1 MASLNAQNADTT
13 EYFIAGT
20 VKNTQSKEVLVGAEV
35 FIGGSNRGAV
45 TDHLGNFSLC
55 LEAGEYVLFCSYM
68 GFQEKRIPVSLDHDF
83 FFDIFLE
90 IKKHEIGE
98 VDVIA
103 SLRKED
109 PIVIGRPIENI
120 GSRIVNTLN
129 TNDVN
134 DALHGRIP
142 GVWTTKISGAPGD
155 HNRVRIRGLNS
166 IFGSPD
172 PLYVV
177 DGMVIPIVNS
187 MTIGISDLNTHDV
200 ENISVLKDASSTAL
214 YGYLGG
220 NGVILVDTKKGGG
233 ETRFEFGYKKG
244 IQSLSKRYNLMN
256 SEDFLAT
263 IDSSDHLLGTRF
275 LFYSPTIPIYPKYPS
290 YLDSE
295 GNAIGSDN
303 HQDRLFRIGDLSEY
317 HLSGQGSIK
326 NLDYYISGN
335 YYDHKGVVSN
345 TRYKK
350 YSLTANLSRN
360 IGEKILV
367 RFLYKGSV
375 QDHENTLD
383 NYLGNKVIFKG
394 INYDP
399 AYSYTPDSTLHQFDR
414 LYYNFMGEVSR
425 SGEVLHNTHLTPDEL
440 INQQSKT
447 KDENAHSGTFM
458 GEYRISSDFKFDA
471 TISLSKRNYIYS
483 ANPSNQDQYLNSD
496 EGVSVMDQQY
506 NLKYKKQMGKHRI
519 DAMFRYRYHRDN
531 TYWEIDSIS
540 NPYYLGEPSNSD
552 IYLRGSQAIYGEIG
566 SVNRR
571 INSSI
576 FNLNYNYARK
586 YFISIIANYDRLR
599 EGYYVDQR
607 NLFPSITLNWDLAQ
621 ENIFKLPE
629 WIDAFNVYANW
640 GQVGNY
646 PLNSLSNDLY
656 TNRLLYTSN
665 QKIVQGVGITN
676 LANHYLVHEEVT
688 ETNFGARLSFLQERI
703 NLAGDYYIKN
713 YQDLLLYRP
722 IPYYYG
728 GGLFFDNIGE
738 MKNSGIEVSLE
749 LIPVRRNNTFWSTK
763 ASFSSNN
770 QYISK
775 LHDGL
780 PIELTNTDP
789 LYPDFIIKENIP
801 LGEITG
807 YKYIGKWKDL
817 SEAEQA
823 RNDYENHKDLAYQK
837 NDTTSF
843 RMYEDDKMVIGN
855 SLPDFTFNWINY
867 FEYKNFSCE
876 MLWYGVIGVDKYN
889 ATKAATYITGNHTGL
904 RAMVFDSI
912 HGVTDR
918 IFYESSY
925 FIEDASFVRLK
936 SLRFTYRPT
945 KKMAKRVG
953 MEFSFSFENLITL
966 TRYTGYDPEATI
978 YTYNTFT
985 DNAMDWGAYP
995 SPRGYY
1001 ISINLDF

>member
-1 MASLNAQNADTT
+1 M
-13 EYFIAGT
+13 
-20 VKNTQSKEVLVGAEV
+20 
-35 FIGGSNRGAV
+35 
-45 TDHLGNFSLC
+45 
-55 LEAGEYVLFCSYM
+55 LFCSYM
-68 GFQEKRIPVSLDHDF
+68 GFEDKRIPISLDRDYELY
-83 FFDIFLE
+83 IQLE
-90 IKKHEIGE
+90 IKEHEIGE
-98 VDVIA
+98 VHVIA
-103 SLRKED
+103 SLREED

-120 GSRIVNTLN
+120 GSRIVNSLN

-155 HNRVRIRGLNS
+155 HNRIRIRGLNS

-244 IQSLSKRYNLMN
+244 IQSLSNRYDLMN
-256 SEDFLAT
+256 SEDFLST

-275 LFYSPTIPIYPKYPS
+275 LFYSPSVPIYPKYPA

-295 GNAIGSDN
+295 GKAIGSDN
-303 HQDRLFRIGDLSEY
+303 HQDMLFRTGDLSEY

-326 NLDYYISGN
+326 KLTYYISGN

-360 IGEKILV
+360 FGEKILV
-367 RFLYKGSV
+367 RILYRGSI
-375 QDHENTLD
+375 QELENTLD
-383 NYLGNKVIFKG
+383 NYLGNTVVFKG
-394 INYDP
+394 VNYDP
-399 AYSYTPDSTLHQFDR
+399 AYNYTPDSILHQFTR
-414 LYYNFMGEVSR
+414 LYYNFWGEASR
-425 SGEVLHNTHLTPDEL
+425 SGEILHTTQLTPDEL
-440 INQQSKT
+440 IEEQSKT
-447 KDENAHSGTFM
+447 KDENAQSGTII
-458 GEYRISSDFKFDA
+458 GGYKISNDFRFDA
-471 TISLSKRNYIYS
+471 VVSLSTRNYIYS
-483 ANPSNQDQYLNSD
+483 ANLPFQGQYLISD
-496 EGVSVMDQQY
+496 EGVNVLDQQY
-506 NLKYKKQMGKHRI
+506 NFKYKKQLGKHRI

-540 NPYYLGEPSNSD
+540 NPYLFGEPSNSD
-552 IYLRGSQAIYGEIG
+552 IYLRGSQSIYGEFG
-566 SVNRR
+566 SVNRK

-599 EGYYVDQR
+599 EGYFVDQR

-621 ENIFKLPE
+621 EIIFKLPD
-629 WIDAFNVYANW
+629 WIGALNLYANW

-656 TNRLLYTSN
+656 TNRFLYTSN
-665 QKIVQGVGITN
+665 QEIVKGVGITN

-688 ETNFGARLSFLQERI
+688 ETNFGARISLLRNRI
-703 NLAGDYYIKN
+703 KMAGDYYIKN
-713 YQDLLLYRP
+713 YHDLLLYRP
-722 IPYYYG
+722 IPNYYG

-738 MKNSGIEVSLE
+738 MKNSGLEISLE
-749 LIPVRRNNTFWSTK
+749 LIPVQRSEIYWSTK
-763 ASFSSNN
+763 ASISTND
-770 QYISK
+770 QYITN
-775 LHDGL
+775 LHDGVT
-780 PIELTNTDP
+780 IELTSPDP
-789 LYPDFIIKENIP
+789 LYPDFIIEDNIP
-801 LGEITG
+801 LGEIIG
-807 YKYIGKWKDL
+807 YKYLGKWKDL
-817 SEAEQA
+817 SEADKE
-823 RNDYENHKDLAYQK
+823 RKDYKNHMDLAYLK
-837 NDTTSF
+837 KDTASF
-843 RMYEDDKMVIGN
+843 RMSEDDKTTIGN
-855 SLPDFTFNWINY
+855 SLPDFTFNWINF

-904 RAMVFDSI
+904 RSMVLDTI

-945 KKMAKRVG
+945 KKIAKRVRI
-953 MEFSFSFENLITL
+953 EFSFSFENLITL
-966 TRYTGYDPEATI
+966 TRYSGYDPEATI

-985 DNAMDWGAYP
+985 DNAIDWGAYP
-995 SPRGYY
+995 NPRGYY
-1001 ISINLDF
+1001 ININLDF